1 MAEPRTSRDMQT
13 REKTARV
20 VYKPPS
26 TLPDPNP
33 EPGYTYR
40 WIATHVLGQALQTNV
55 SQRLREGWVPVRA
68 EDHPELQLAATPSGN
83 VEVGGLM
90 LCKIAT
96 EMAEARR
103 DYYIQQAAKTAESVE
118 QDYMREQDPRMPLI
132 NERRTRVA
140 FGNGT

>member
-1 MAEPRTSRDMQT
+1 MAEPRTQRDLQT
-13 REKTARV
+13 REKTARP
-20 VYKPPS
+20 VYRPPS

-68 EDHPELQLAATPSGN
+68 EDHPELQLVATPSGN

-103 DYYIQQAAKTAESVE
+103 DYFIKQAADTAEAVE
-118 QDYMREQDPRMPLI
+118 KDFMREQDPRMPLI

-140 FGNGT
+140 FGSGT

>member
-1 MAEPRTSRDMQT
+1 MQT

-68 EDHPELQLAATPSGN
+68 EDHPELQLAATPTGN

-140 FGNGT
+140 FGNGS